1 MVCFCCS
8 YCPTFQIFVASLPME
23 AWLGGNL
30 YQNNGASRLW
40 VDLEIILSEKKD
52 RIWACIGIITAK
64 MGILQ

>member
-30 YQNNGASRLW
+30 YQNNKMAQVGYGWIWKLYLAKRRTEYGR
-40 VDLEIILSEKKD
+40 VLE
-52 RIWACIGIITAK
+52 
-64 MGILQ
+64 